1 MAVIEQDISTAV
13 KSLLDG
19 LKNGDPDDT
28 IQDFSNNIATII
40 KDAILSATITVPAGI
55 PVQVTPATGTGSTTA
70 PSTATIT

>member
-28 IQDFSNNIATII
+28 IQDFSNEIATII
-40 KDAILSATITVPAGI
+40 KAAILSATITVPAGI
-55 PVQVTPATGTGSTTA
+55 PVQVSISTGTGATTA
-70 PSTATIT
+70 PIVSTIA